1 MARSSTG
8 NQGVGSLVID
18 GKVVATHE
26 TENIFF
32 LMISWSGLDIGMDRG
47 TAVSHYETPN
57 SFTGELLKVT
67 VDLAE
72 DQILDGEGIGRSE
85 MMRE

>member
-1 MARSSTG
+1 M
-8 NQGVGSLVID
+8 GSLVVD
-18 GKVVATHE
+18 GKAIASLE

-32 LMISWSGLDIGMDRG
+32 LMISWSGLDVGMDRG

-57 SFTGELLKVT
+57 SYTGKLIKVT
-67 VDLAE
+67 VELDG